1 MVDVVKQ
8 YNLGIVSAGFTVEQ
22 IVESLNTL
30 TTKSIATYKQ
40 NVDAAAR
47 ELSFDKDAEVAKG
60 IIGRLLT
67 TNRL

>member
-8 YNLGIVSAGFTVEQ
+8 YDLGIVSAGFLVKQ

-30 TTKSIATYKQ
+30 TPENIATYKQ
-40 NVDAAAR
+40 NVDASAR

-67 TNRL
+67 TNR